1 MVLSK
6 NSFMYKGII
15 LAGGQGTR
23 LYPSS
28 LVVSKQLMNVYDKPL
43 IYYPISTLMI
53 SGIREIL
60 IIATPYYVEQ
70 YMELLGD
77 GAQWNVKFTYA
88 VQKQFGGIAEAFL
101 IAEDFIGNDDVCLIL
116 GDNIIYGNGMN
127 NILTR
132 CRENKGA
139 TVLSYHVQ
147 DPHRF
152 GIVEFDKNKKVI
164 SIEEKPENPKSNYA
178 VIGLYFYD
186 NKVVEYAKQIEP
198 SPRGELEITD
208 INKRYLQE
216 GKLNV
221 ENLSRG
227 IAWID
232 AGTFDSL
239 LTASN
244 FISTVEKMQGTKI
257 SCPEEIAYRNGWITL
272 EELKELADP
281 LVKSGYGKYLYSIYQ
296 EKL

>member
-1 MVLSK
+1 MT
-6 NSFMYKGII
+6 KGIV

-53 SGIREIL
+53 AGIREIL
-60 IIATPYYVEQ
+60 IIATPGYIDQ

-77 GAQWNVKFTYA
+77 GSQWSVQITYA
-88 VQKQFGGIAEAFL
+88 TQSNFGGIAEAFL

-127 NILTR
+127 NILKT
-132 CRENKGA
+132 CRQNKGA

-152 GIVEFDKNKKVI
+152 GIVEFDANNKVI

-186 NKVVEYAKQIEP
+186 NKVIEYAKQIEP

-208 INKRYLQE
+208 INKLYLE
-216 GKLNV
+216 AGELNV

-272 EELKELADP
+272 EELKELAEP
-281 LVKSGYGKYLYSIYQ
+281 LVKSGYGKYLYSIYRE
-296 EKL
+296 EK

>member
-1 MVLSK
+1 
-6 NSFMYKGII
+6 MYKGII

-43 IYYPISTLMI
+43 IYYPICTLMI
-53 SGIREIL
+53 AGIRDIL
-60 IIATPYYVEQ
+60 IITTPEYVDQ
-70 YMELLGD
+70 YEKLLGD
-77 GAQWNVKFTYA
+77 GSQWNVKFTYA
-88 VQKQFGGIAEAFL
+88 VQEEFGGIAEAF
-101 IAEDFIGNDDVCLIL
+101 IIGEKFIGKDNVCLIL
-116 GDNIIYGNGMN
+116 GDNIIYGNGLN
-127 NILTR
+127 KILKQ
-132 CRENKGA
+132 CKKNDGS

-152 GIVEFDKNKKVI
+152 GIVEFDQNNKVI

-178 VIGLYFYD
+178 LIGLYFYD
-186 NKVVEYAKQIEP
+186 NKVVEYAKQIKP

-208 INKRYLQE
+208 INKLYLE
-216 GKLNV
+216 ERKLNV

-257 SCPEEIAYRNGWITL
+257 SCPEEIAYRNGWISI
-272 EELKELADP
+272 EELEKLSQP

-296 EKL
+296 EEK

>member
-1 MVLSK
+1 MT
-6 NSFMYKGII
+6 KGIV

-53 SGIREIL
+53 AGIREIL
-60 IIATPYYVEQ
+60 IIATPGYIDQ

-77 GAQWNVKFTYA
+77 GSQWSVQITYA
-88 VQKQFGGIAEAFL
+88 TQSNFGGIAEAFL
-101 IAEDFIGNDDVCLIL
+101 IAENFIGNDDVCLIL

-127 NILTR
+127 HILKT
-132 CRENKGA
+132 CRQNKGA

-152 GIVEFDKNKKVI
+152 GIVEFDANKKVI

-186 NKVVEYAKQIEP
+186 NKVIEYAKQIEP

-208 INKRYLQE
+208 INKLYLE
-216 GKLNV
+216 AGELNV

-272 EELKELADP
+272 EELKELAEP

-296 EKL
+296 EGQ

>member
-1 MVLSK
+1 MT
-6 NSFMYKGII
+6 KGIV

-53 SGIREIL
+53 AGIREIL
-60 IIATPYYVEQ
+60 IIATPGYIDQ

-77 GAQWNVKFTYA
+77 GSQWSVQITYA
-88 VQKQFGGIAEAFL
+88 TQSNFGGIAEAFL
-101 IAEDFIGNDDVCLIL
+101 IAEDFIDNDDVCLIL

-127 NILTR
+127 HILKT
-132 CRENKGA
+132 CCKNKGA

-152 GIVEFDKNKKVI
+152 GIVEFDENKKVI

-186 NKVVEYAKQIEP
+186 NKVIEYAKQIEP

-208 INKRYLQE
+208 INKLYLE
-216 GKLNV
+216 DGELNV

-257 SCPEEIAYRNGWITL
+257 SCPEEISYRNGWITL
-272 EELKELADP
+272 EELKELAEP

-296 EKL
+296 EGQWQS

>member
-1 MVLSK
+1 MT
-6 NSFMYKGII
+6 KGIV

-53 SGIREIL
+53 AGIREIL
-60 IIATPYYVEQ
+60 IIATPGYIDQ

-77 GAQWNVKFTYA
+77 GSQWSVQITYA
-88 VQKQFGGIAEAFL
+88 TQSNFGGIAEAFL

-127 NILTR
+127 HILKT
-132 CRENKGA
+132 CRQNKGA

-152 GIVEFDKNKKVI
+152 GIVEFDGNNKVI

-186 NKVVEYAKQIEP
+186 NKVIEYAKQIEP

-208 INKRYLQE
+208 INKLYLE
-216 GKLNV
+216 AGELNV

-272 EELKELADP
+272 EDLKELAEP

-296 EKL
+296 EGQ

>member
-1 MVLSK
+1 MT
-6 NSFMYKGII
+6 KGIV

-53 SGIREIL
+53 AGIREIL
-60 IIATPYYVEQ
+60 IIATPGYIDQ

-77 GAQWNVKFTYA
+77 GSQWSVQITYA
-88 VQKQFGGIAEAFL
+88 TQSNFGGIAEAFL

-127 NILTR
+127 HILKT
-132 CRENKGA
+132 CRQNKGA

-152 GIVEFDKNKKVI
+152 GIVEFDGNNKVI

-208 INKRYLQE
+208 INKLYLE
-216 GKLNV
+216 AGELNV

-272 EELKELADP
+272 EELKELAEP
-281 LVKSGYGKYLYSIYQ
+281 LVKSGYGKYLYSIYRE
-296 EKL
+296 EK

>member
-1 MVLSK
+1 MT
-6 NSFMYKGII
+6 KGIV

-53 SGIREIL
+53 AGIREIL
-60 IIATPYYVEQ
+60 IIATPGYIDQ

-77 GAQWNVKFTYA
+77 GSQWSVQITYA
-88 VQKQFGGIAEAFL
+88 TQSNFGGIAEAFL

-127 NILTR
+127 HILKT
-132 CRENKGA
+132 CRQNKGA

-152 GIVEFDKNKKVI
+152 GIVEFDGNNKVI

-208 INKRYLQE
+208 INKLYLE
-216 GKLNV
+216 AGELNV

-272 EELKELADP
+272 EELKELAEP

-296 EKL
+296 EGQ

>member
-1 MVLSK
+1 MT
-6 NSFMYKGII
+6 KGIV

-53 SGIREIL
+53 AGIREIL
-60 IIATPYYVEQ
+60 IIATPGYIDQ

-77 GAQWNVKFTYA
+77 GSQWSVQITYA
-88 VQKQFGGIAEAFL
+88 TQSNFGGIAEAFL

-127 NILTR
+127 NILKT
-132 CRENKGA
+132 CRQNKGA

-152 GIVEFDKNKKVI
+152 GIVEFDANNKVI

-186 NKVVEYAKQIEP
+186 NKVIEYAKQIEP

-208 INKRYLQE
+208 INKLYLE
-216 GKLNV
+216 AGKLNV

-272 EELKELADP
+272 EELKELAEP
-281 LVKSGYGKYLYSIYQ
+281 LVKSGYGKYLYSIYRE
-296 EKL
+296 EK

>member
-1 MVLSK
+1 MT
-6 NSFMYKGII
+6 KGIV

-53 SGIREIL
+53 AGIREIL
-60 IIATPYYVEQ
+60 IIATPGYIDQ

-77 GAQWNVKFTYA
+77 GSQWSVQITYA
-88 VQKQFGGIAEAFL
+88 TQSNFGGIAEAFL
-101 IAEDFIGNDDVCLIL
+101 IAENFIGNDDVCLIL

-127 NILTR
+127 HILKT
-132 CRENKGA
+132 CRQNKGA

-152 GIVEFDKNKKVI
+152 GIVEFDANKKVI

-208 INKRYLQE
+208 INKLYLE
-216 GKLNV
+216 AGELNV

-257 SCPEEIAYRNGWITL
+257 SCPEEIAYRNGWITV
-272 EELKELADP
+272 EELKELAEP

-296 EKL
+296 EGQ

>member
-1 MVLSK
+1 MT
-6 NSFMYKGII
+6 KGIV

-53 SGIREIL
+53 AGIREIL
-60 IIATPYYVEQ
+60 IIATPGYIDQ

-77 GAQWNVKFTYA
+77 GSQWSVQITYA
-88 VQKQFGGIAEAFL
+88 TQSNFGGIAEAFL

-127 NILTR
+127 HILKT
-132 CRENKGA
+132 CRQNKGA

-152 GIVEFDKNKKVI
+152 GIVEFDANKKVI

-186 NKVVEYAKQIEP
+186 NKVIEYAKQIEP

-208 INKRYLQE
+208 INKLYLE
-216 GKLNV
+216 AGELNV

-272 EELKELADP
+272 EDLKELAEP

-296 EKL
+296 EGQ

>member
-1 MVLSK
+1 MT
-6 NSFMYKGII
+6 KGIV

-53 SGIREIL
+53 AGIREIL
-60 IIATPYYVEQ
+60 IIATPGYIDQ

-77 GAQWNVKFTYA
+77 GSQWSVQITYA
-88 VQKQFGGIAEAFL
+88 TQSNFGGIAEAFL

-127 NILTR
+127 HILKT
-132 CRENKGA
+132 CRQNKGA

-152 GIVEFDKNKKVI
+152 GIVEFDGNNKVI

-186 NKVVEYAKQIEP
+186 NKVIEYAKQIEP

-208 INKRYLQE
+208 INKLYLE
-216 GKLNV
+216 AGELNV

-272 EELKELADP
+272 EELKELAEP
-281 LVKSGYGKYLYSIYQ
+281 LVKSGYGKYLYSIYRE
-296 EKL
+296 EK

>member
-1 MVLSK
+1 MT
-6 NSFMYKGII
+6 KGIV

-53 SGIREIL
+53 AGIREIL
-60 IIATPYYVEQ
+60 IIATPGYIDQ

-77 GAQWNVKFTYA
+77 GSQWSVQITYA
-88 VQKQFGGIAEAFL
+88 TQSNFGGIAEAFL

-127 NILTR
+127 NILKT
-132 CRENKGA
+132 CRQNKGA

-152 GIVEFDKNKKVI
+152 GIVEFDGNNKVI

-186 NKVVEYAKQIEP
+186 NKVIEYAKQIEP

-208 INKRYLQE
+208 INKLYLE
-216 GKLNV
+216 AGELNV

-257 SCPEEIAYRNGWITL
+257 SCPEEIAYRNGWITV
-272 EELKELADP
+272 EELKKLAEP
-281 LVKSGYGKYLYSIYQ
+281 LVKSGYGKYLYSIYRE
-296 EKL
+296 EK

>member
-1 MVLSK
+1 MT
-6 NSFMYKGII
+6 KGIV

-53 SGIREIL
+53 AGIREIL
-60 IIATPYYVEQ
+60 IIATPGYIDQ

-77 GAQWNVKFTYA
+77 GSQWSVQITYA
-88 VQKQFGGIAEAFL
+88 TQSNFGGIAEAFL

-127 NILTR
+127 HILKT
-132 CRENKGA
+132 CRQNKGA

-152 GIVEFDKNKKVI
+152 GIVEFDANKKVI

-186 NKVVEYAKQIEP
+186 NKVIEYAKQIEP

-208 INKRYLQE
+208 INKLYLE
-216 GKLNV
+216 AGELNV

-272 EELKELADP
+272 EELKELAEP
-281 LVKSGYGKYLYSIYQ
+281 LVKSGYGKYLYSIYRE
-296 EKL
+296 EK

>member
-1 MVLSK
+1 
-6 NSFMYKGII
+6 MYKGII

-53 SGIREIL
+53 AGIKDIL
-60 IIATPYYVEQ
+60 IIATPEYIDQ
-70 YMELLGD
+70 YQKLLGD
-77 GAQWNVKFTYA
+77 GSQWKVRFTYE
-88 VQKQFGGIAEAFL
+88 VQNNFGGIAEAF
-101 IAEDFIGNDDVCLIL
+101 IIGEKFIGNDNVCLIL
-116 GDNIIYGNGMN
+116 GDNIIYGNGLN
-127 NILTR
+127 KILNQ
-132 CRENKGA
+132 CKKNQGA
-139 TVLSYHVQ
+139 TVLSYHVH

-152 GIVEFDKNKKVI
+152 GVVEFNENNKVI

-186 NKVVEYAKQIEP
+186 NRVVEYSKQLDP
-198 SPRGELEITD
+198 SKRGELEITD
-208 INKRYLQE
+208 INKMYLSNGE
-216 GKLNV
+216 LNV

-272 EELKELADP
+272 NELKNLAEP
-281 LVKSGYGKYLYSIYQ
+281 LVKSGYGKYLYSIY
-296 EKL
+296 

>member
-1 MVLSK
+1 MT
-6 NSFMYKGII
+6 KGIV

-53 SGIREIL
+53 AGIREIL
-60 IIATPYYVEQ
+60 IIATPGYIDQ

-77 GAQWNVKFTYA
+77 GSQWSVQITYA
-88 VQKQFGGIAEAFL
+88 TQSNFGGIAEAFL

-127 NILTR
+127 HILKT
-132 CRENKGA
+132 CRQNKGA

-152 GIVEFDKNKKVI
+152 GIVEFDGNNKVI

-186 NKVVEYAKQIEP
+186 NKVIEYAKQIEP

-208 INKRYLQE
+208 INKMYLE
-216 GKLNV
+216 SGELNV

-272 EELKELADP
+272 EELKELAEP
-281 LVKSGYGKYLYSIYQ
+281 LVKSGYGKYLYSIYREGQ
-296 EKL
+296 

>member
-1 MVLSK
+1 MT
-6 NSFMYKGII
+6 KGIV

-53 SGIREIL
+53 AGIREIL
-60 IIATPYYVEQ
+60 IVATPGYIDQ

-77 GAQWNVKFTYA
+77 GSQWSVQITYA
-88 VQKQFGGIAEAFL
+88 TQSNFGGIAEAFL
-101 IAEDFIGNDDVCLIL
+101 IAEDFIDNDDVCLIL

-127 NILTR
+127 HILKT
-132 CRENKGA
+132 CRQNKGA

-152 GIVEFDKNKKVI
+152 GIVEFDGNNKVI

-208 INKRYLQE
+208 INKLYLE
-216 GKLNV
+216 AGELNV

-257 SCPEEIAYRNGWITL
+257 SCPEEIAYRNGWITV
-272 EELKELADP
+272 EELKELAEP
-281 LVKSGYGKYLYSIYQ
+281 LVKSGYGKYLYSIYRE
-296 EKL
+296 EK

>member
-1 MVLSK
+1 MT
-6 NSFMYKGII
+6 KGIV

-53 SGIREIL
+53 AGIQEIL
-60 IIATPYYVEQ
+60 IIATPGYIDQ

-77 GAQWNVKFTYA
+77 GSQWNIQITYA
-88 VQKQFGGIAEAFL
+88 IQSNFNGIAEAFL

-127 NILTR
+127 QILKT
-132 CRENKGA
+132 CRQNKGA

-152 GIVEFDKNKKVI
+152 GIVEFDENKKVI

-198 SPRGELEITD
+198 SQRGELEITD
-208 INKRYLQE
+208 INKLYLE
-216 GKLNV
+216 AGELNV

-257 SCPEEIAYRNGWITL
+257 SCPEEIAYRNEWITL
-272 EELKELADP
+272 EELKELAEP

-296 EKL
+296 EEL

>member
-1 MVLSK
+1 
-6 NSFMYKGII
+6 MYKGII

-53 SGIREIL
+53 AGIKDIL
-60 IIATPYYVEQ
+60 IIATPEYIDQ
-70 YMELLGD
+70 YKKLLGD
-77 GAQWNVKFTYA
+77 GSQWKVKFTYE
-88 VQKQFGGIAEAFL
+88 VQKEFGGIAEAF
-101 IAEDFIGNDDVCLIL
+101 IIGEKFIGKDNICLIL
-116 GDNIIYGNGMN
+116 GDNIIYGNGLN
-127 NILTR
+127 KILKQSKKN
-132 CRENKGA
+132 EGA
-139 TVLSYHVQ
+139 TVLSYHVN

-152 GIVEFDKNKKVI
+152 GIVEFDENKKVV

-198 SPRGELEITD
+198 SLRGELEITD
-208 INKRYLQE
+208 INKIYLEKQQ
-216 GKLNV
+216 LNV

-244 FISTVEKMQGTKI
+244 FISTVEKLQGTKI
-257 SCPEEIAYRNGWITL
+257 SCPEEISYRNGWISI
-272 EELKELADP
+272 EDLKELSQP
-281 LVKSGYGKYLYSIYQ
+281 LLKSGYGKYLYSIYQ
-296 EKL
+296 EEK

>member
-1 MVLSK
+1 MT
-6 NSFMYKGII
+6 KGIV

-53 SGIREIL
+53 AGIREIL
-60 IIATPYYVEQ
+60 IVATPGYIDQ

-77 GAQWNVKFTYA
+77 GSQWSVQITYA
-88 VQKQFGGIAEAFL
+88 TQSNFGGIAEAFL

-127 NILTR
+127 NILKT
-132 CRENKGA
+132 CRQNKGA

-152 GIVEFDKNKKVI
+152 GIVEFDGNNKVI

-208 INKRYLQE
+208 INKLYLE
-216 GKLNV
+216 AGELNV

-272 EELKELADP
+272 EDLKELAEP

-296 EKL
+296 EGQ

>member
-1 MVLSK
+1 MT
-6 NSFMYKGII
+6 KGIV

-53 SGIREIL
+53 AGIREIL
-60 IIATPYYVEQ
+60 IIATPGYIDQ

-77 GAQWNVKFTYA
+77 GSQWSVQITYA
-88 VQKQFGGIAEAFL
+88 TQSNFGGIAEAFL

-127 NILTR
+127 HILKT
-132 CRENKGA
+132 CRQNKGA

-152 GIVEFDKNKKVI
+152 GIVEFDGNNKVI

-186 NKVVEYAKQIEP
+186 NKVIEYAKQIEP

-208 INKRYLQE
+208 INKLYLE
-216 GKLNV
+216 AGELNV

-272 EELKELADP
+272 EELKELAEP

-296 EKL
+296 EGQ

>member
-1 MVLSK
+1 
-6 NSFMYKGII
+6 MYKGII

-43 IYYPISTLMI
+43 IYYSISTLMI
-53 SGIREIL
+53 AGIKDIF
-60 IIATPYYVEQ
+60 IIATSEYIDQ
-70 YMELLGD
+70 YKKLLGD
-77 GAQWNVKFTYA
+77 GSQWKVKFSYGI
-88 VQKQFGGIAEAFL
+88 QEDFGGIAEAFI
-101 IAEDFIGNDDVCLIL
+101 IAEKFIGKDNVCLIL
-116 GDNIIYGNGMN
+116 GDNIIYGNGLN
-127 NILTR
+127 KILKQ
-132 CRENKGA
+132 CKKNQGA
-139 TVLSYHVQ
+139 TVLSYHVN

-152 GIVEFDKNKKVI
+152 GVVEFDENNKVI

-178 VIGLYFYD
+178 VIGMYFYD
-186 NKVVEYAKQIEP
+186 NKVVQYSKQIEP
-198 SPRGELEITD
+198 SIRGELEITD
-208 INKRYLQE
+208 INKIYLESQE
-216 GKLNV
+216 LNV

-272 EELKELADP
+272 DELKNLADP
-281 LVKSGYGKYLYSIYQ
+281 LVKSGYGKYLYSIY
-296 EKL
+296 EEELL

>member
-1 MVLSK
+1 MT
-6 NSFMYKGII
+6 KGIV

-53 SGIREIL
+53 AGIREIL
-60 IIATPYYVEQ
+60 IIATPGYIDQ

-77 GAQWNVKFTYA
+77 GSQWSVQITYA
-88 VQKQFGGIAEAFL
+88 TQSNFGGIAEAFL

-127 NILTR
+127 HILKT
-132 CRENKGA
+132 CRQNKGA

-152 GIVEFDKNKKVI
+152 GIVEFDANKKVI

-186 NKVVEYAKQIEP
+186 NKVIEYAKQIEP

-208 INKRYLQE
+208 INKLYLE
-216 GKLNV
+216 AGELNV

-272 EELKELADP
+272 EELKELAEP
-281 LVKSGYGKYLYSIYQ
+281 LVKSGYGKYLYSIYREGQ
-296 EKL
+296 

>member
-1 MVLSK
+1 MT
-6 NSFMYKGII
+6 KGIV

-53 SGIREIL
+53 AGIREIL
-60 IIATPYYVEQ
+60 IIATPGYIDQ

-77 GAQWNVKFTYA
+77 GSQWSVQITYA
-88 VQKQFGGIAEAFL
+88 TQSNFGGIAEAFL

-127 NILTR
+127 NILKT
-132 CRENKGA
+132 CRQNKGA

-152 GIVEFDKNKKVI
+152 GIVEFDGNNKVI

-186 NKVVEYAKQIEP
+186 NKVIEYAKQIEP

-208 INKRYLQE
+208 INKLYLE
-216 GKLNV
+216 AGELNV

-272 EELKELADP
+272 EELKELAEP
-281 LVKSGYGKYLYSIYQ
+281 LVKSGYGKYLYSIYRE
-296 EKL
+296 EK

>member
-1 MVLSK
+1 MT
-6 NSFMYKGII
+6 KGIV

-53 SGIREIL
+53 AGIREIL
-60 IIATPYYVEQ
+60 IIATPGYIDQ

-77 GAQWNVKFTYA
+77 GSQWSVQITYA
-88 VQKQFGGIAEAFL
+88 TQSNFGGIAEAFL

-127 NILTR
+127 HILKT
-132 CRENKGA
+132 CRQNKGA

-152 GIVEFDKNKKVI
+152 GIVEFDVNKKVI

-186 NKVVEYAKQIEP
+186 NKVIEYAKQIEP

-208 INKRYLQE
+208 INKLYLE
-216 GKLNV
+216 AGELNV

-272 EELKELADP
+272 EELKELAEP

-296 EKL
+296 EGQ

>member
-1 MVLSK
+1 MT
-6 NSFMYKGII
+6 KGIV

-53 SGIREIL
+53 AGIREIL
-60 IIATPYYVEQ
+60 IIATPGYIDQ

-77 GAQWNVKFTYA
+77 GSQWSVQITYA
-88 VQKQFGGIAEAFL
+88 TQSNFGGIAEAFL

-127 NILTR
+127 HILKT
-132 CRENKGA
+132 CRQNKGA

-152 GIVEFDKNKKVI
+152 GIVEFDANKKVI

-186 NKVVEYAKQIEP
+186 NKVIEYAKQIEP

-208 INKRYLQE
+208 INKLYLE
-216 GKLNV
+216 AGELNV

-272 EELKELADP
+272 EELKELAEP

-296 EKL
+296 EGQ

>member
-1 MVLSK
+1 MT
-6 NSFMYKGII
+6 KGIV

-53 SGIREIL
+53 AGIREIL
-60 IIATPYYVEQ
+60 IIATPGYIDQ

-77 GAQWNVKFTYA
+77 GSQWSVQITYA
-88 VQKQFGGIAEAFL
+88 TQSNFGGIAEAFL

-127 NILTR
+127 HILKT
-132 CRENKGA
+132 CRQNKGA

-152 GIVEFDKNKKVI
+152 GIVEFDGNNKVI

-208 INKRYLQE
+208 INKLYLE
-216 GKLNV
+216 AGELNV

-257 SCPEEIAYRNGWITL
+257 SCPEEIAYRNGWITV
-272 EELKELADP
+272 EELKELAEP
-281 LVKSGYGKYLYSIYQ
+281 LVKSGYGKYLYSIYRE
-296 EKL
+296 EK

>member
-1 MVLSK
+1 MT
-6 NSFMYKGII
+6 KGIV

-53 SGIREIL
+53 AGIREIL
-60 IIATPYYVEQ
+60 IIATPGYIDQ

-77 GAQWNVKFTYA
+77 GSQWSVQITYA
-88 VQKQFGGIAEAFL
+88 TQSNFGGIAEAFL

-127 NILTR
+127 HILKT
-132 CRENKGA
+132 CRQNKGA

-152 GIVEFDKNKKVI
+152 GIVEFDGNNKVI

-186 NKVVEYAKQIEP
+186 NKVIEYAKQIEP

-208 INKRYLQE
+208 INKMYLE
-216 GKLNV
+216 SGELNV

-272 EELKELADP
+272 EELKELAEP

-296 EKL
+296 EGQ

>member
-1 MVLSK
+1 MT
-6 NSFMYKGII
+6 KGIV

-53 SGIREIL
+53 AGIREIL
-60 IIATPYYVEQ
+60 IIATPGYIDQ

-77 GAQWNVKFTYA
+77 GSQWSVQITYA
-88 VQKQFGGIAEAFL
+88 TQSNFGGIAEAFL

-127 NILTR
+127 HILKT
-132 CRENKGA
+132 CRQNKGA

-152 GIVEFDKNKKVI
+152 GIVEFDGNNKVI

-186 NKVVEYAKQIEP
+186 NKVIEYAKQIEP

-208 INKRYLQE
+208 INKLYLE
-216 GKLNV
+216 AGELNV

-272 EELKELADP
+272 EELKELAEP
-281 LVKSGYGKYLYSIYQ
+281 LVKSGYGKYLYSIYRD
-296 EKL
+296 EK

>member
-1 MVLSK
+1 
-6 NSFMYKGII
+6 
-15 LAGGQGTR
+15 
-23 LYPSS
+23 
-28 LVVSKQLMNVYDKPL
+28 
-43 IYYPISTLMI
+43 
-53 SGIREIL
+53 
-60 IIATPYYVEQ
+60 
-70 YMELLGD
+70 
-77 GAQWNVKFTYA
+77 
-88 VQKQFGGIAEAFL
+88 
-101 IAEDFIGNDDVCLIL
+101 
-116 GDNIIYGNGMN
+116 
-127 NILTR
+127 
-132 CRENKGA
+132 
-139 TVLSYHVQ
+139 
-147 DPHRF
+147 
-152 GIVEFDKNKKVI
+152 VEFDGNNKVI

-186 NKVVEYAKQIEP
+186 NKVIEYAKQIEP

-208 INKRYLQE
+208 INKLYLE
-216 GKLNV
+216 AGELNV

-272 EELKELADP
+272 EDLKELAEP

-296 EKL
+296 EGQ

>member
-1 MVLSK
+1 
-6 NSFMYKGII
+6 
-15 LAGGQGTR
+15 
-23 LYPSS
+23 
-28 LVVSKQLMNVYDKPL
+28 
-43 IYYPISTLMI
+43 
-53 SGIREIL
+53 
-60 IIATPYYVEQ
+60 
-70 YMELLGD
+70 MELLGD
-77 GAQWNVKFTYA
+77 GSQWSVQITYA
-88 VQKQFGGIAEAFL
+88 TQSNFGGIAEAFL

-127 NILTR
+127 HILKT
-132 CRENKGA
+132 CRQNKGA

-152 GIVEFDKNKKVI
+152 GIVEFDANKKVI

-186 NKVVEYAKQIEP
+186 NKVIEYAKQIEP

-208 INKRYLQE
+208 INKLYLE
-216 GKLNV
+216 AGELNV

-257 SCPEEIAYRNGWITL
+257 SCPEEIAYRNGWITV
-272 EELKELADP
+272 EELKELAEP
-281 LVKSGYGKYLYSIYQ
+281 LVKSGYGKYLYSIYRE
-296 EKL
+296 EK

>member
-1 MVLSK
+1 MT
-6 NSFMYKGII
+6 KGIV

-53 SGIREIL
+53 AGIREIL
-60 IIATPYYVEQ
+60 IIATPGYIDQ

-77 GAQWNVKFTYA
+77 GSQWSVQITYA
-88 VQKQFGGIAEAFL
+88 TQSNFGGIAEAFL

-127 NILTR
+127 HILKT
-132 CRENKGA
+132 CRQNKGA

-152 GIVEFDKNKKVI
+152 GIVEFDGNNKVI

-186 NKVVEYAKQIEP
+186 NKVIEYAKQIEP

-208 INKRYLQE
+208 INKMYLE
-216 GKLNV
+216 SGELNV

-272 EELKELADP
+272 EELKELAEP
-281 LVKSGYGKYLYSIYQ
+281 LVKSGYGKYLYSIYR
-296 EKL
+296 EGK

>member
-1 MVLSK
+1 MT
-6 NSFMYKGII
+6 KGIV

-28 LVVSKQLMNVYDKPL
+28 LVVSKQLMSVYDKPL

-53 SGIREIL
+53 AGIREIL
-60 IIATPYYVEQ
+60 IIATPGYIDQ

-77 GAQWNVKFTYA
+77 GSQWSVQITYA
-88 VQKQFGGIAEAFL
+88 TQSNFGGIAEAFL

-127 NILTR
+127 HILKT
-132 CRENKGA
+132 CRQNKGA

-152 GIVEFDKNKKVI
+152 GIVEFDGNNKVI

-186 NKVVEYAKQIEP
+186 NKVIEYAKQIEP

-208 INKRYLQE
+208 INKLYLE
-216 GKLNV
+216 AGELNV

-272 EELKELADP
+272 EELKELAEP
-281 LVKSGYGKYLYSIYQ
+281 LVKSGYGKYLYSIYRE
-296 EKL
+296 EK